1 MPLQGDRMDSL
12 LLIIIAAVIN
22 FIFIKRTIFIISP
35 PCKTLAM
42 LEWLFF
48 LLPLQVVPL
57 DVINGT
63 RKRSPLGYSMVRCLP
78 LLRQHLALLRS
89 LSAALL
95 LSVWFLLVWTPT
107 WKPKTRAG
115 PTTRKHNWGHSWNN
129 RVLKGIKKYQCL
141 LALWMGNNV
150 LFCLYV
156 VHQRFEQILVNGS
169 VNKS

>member
-1 MPLQGDRMDSL
+1 MHRPLDKLTPEKLELSLGVVVGQGVILHLEMLSTAIISKFLGVCPGVVPLGMPFQGDWTNPL
-12 LLIIIAAVIN
+12 LLVLIVAIIN

-35 PCKTLAM
+35 PYKTLAM

-95 LSVWFLLVWTPT
+95 LSVWFLLV
-107 WKPKTRAG
+107 
-115 PTTRKHNWGHSWNN
+115 
-129 RVLKGIKKYQCL
+129 
-141 LALWMGNNV
+141 
-150 LFCLYV
+150 
-156 VHQRFEQILVNGS
+156 
-169 VNKS
+169 